1 MAGPSFHGA
10 FGMGEDASELAGR
23 LAREAER
30 VCRHYL
36 SNGRREG
43 AYWLVGD
50 VQNQPGRSLYVR
62 ISTRT
67 GVAGGVGKW
76 TDAATGEHG
85 DLLDLIALN
94 QGLARLRD
102 TLDEARRFLAL
113 PREDKANLGAGPLH
127 AAPGSIL
134 AARRLFS
141 MSRPLPGTLAEA
153 YLRRRGLIDLGQCAA
168 LRFHPHCYYRPIRA
182 DGCDAPSAAPALI
195 CAVTDLGGR
204 QTGAL
209 RTWLDPRTVDKAQ
222 VASPRRAMGEL
233 LGHGVRFGRVDDVVA
248 AGEGVETLLSLR
260 QAAPRLP
267 LVAALSSA
275 HLAALRLPPGLRRL
289 YLARDNDPA
298 GDLAVMRLSER
309 AGGAGIEVIVLDPMF
324 GDFNDDLRRLG
335 VQALGA
341 RLAERFAPDDA
352 RRFLRA

>member
-1 MAGPSFHGA
+1 
-10 FGMGEDASELAGR
+10 MGEDASDLAGR

-50 VQNQPGRSLYVR
+50 IRNQPGRSLYVR
-62 ISTRT
+62 LATRT
-67 GVAGGVGKW
+67 GAAAGVGKW

-85 DLLDLIALN
+85 DLLDLIAMN
-94 QGLARLRD
+94 QGLSRLRD

-113 PREDKANLGAGPLH
+113 PREDKAPLREGPLH
-127 AAPGSIL
+127 AAPGSVL

-141 MSRPLPGTLAEA
+141 ISRPLPGTPAET
-153 YLRRRGLIDLGQCAA
+153 YLRNRGLIDLRGCAA
-168 LRFHPHCYYRPIRA
+168 LRFHPDCYYRPIPA
-182 DGCDAPSAAPALI
+182 DRGDAPSAAPALI
-195 CAVTDLGGR
+195 CAVTELGGR
-204 QTGAL
+204 QTGVQ
-209 RTWLDPRTVDKAQ
+209 RTWLNPWTFDKAQ

-233 LGHGVRFGRVDDVVA
+233 LGHGVRIGSVDDVVA

-267 LVAALSSA
+267 LIAALSAA
-275 HLAALRLPPGLRRL
+275 HLAALRLSPGLRRL

-298 GDLAVMRLSER
+298 GDQAVMRLSER
-309 AGGAGIEVIVLDPMF
+309 AGGAGVEVIVLDPVF

-335 VQALGA
+335 APALGA

-352 RRFLRA
+352 RRFLGV